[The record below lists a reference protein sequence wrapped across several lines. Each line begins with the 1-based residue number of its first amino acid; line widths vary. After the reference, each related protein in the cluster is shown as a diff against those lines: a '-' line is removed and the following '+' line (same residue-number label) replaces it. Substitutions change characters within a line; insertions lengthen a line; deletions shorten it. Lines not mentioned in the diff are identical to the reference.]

1 MDVNREMHENQ
12 RRTEEGLSANLPAA
26 FHPIDPARL
35 QAGDYFASLTEE
47 SLACGLLTEG
57 DLSCLQA
64 QLPELLRR
72 MAVQYAGEGSASLPV
87 EVAGE
92 MLRSLQMVL
101 GAALKGFS
109 SPEDAAAALKTRPL
123 GELYDEGLGRVRQK
137 LRTVRVLQ
145 RRILTRLFQTPNV
158 FWRSTIEGG
167 VNGFFR
173 LYRPEFAAHELSITA
188 DYPPLLGRPALQ
200 GVEFMERYLEEIDG
214 ENAFLRAFPH
224 RAVHR
229 LLLSLSR
236 EYASAPVNLF
246 EPVCL
251 SAMGLTLC
259 GRSPLTLDLTSGEVE
274 RLAQGLENRAMIR
287 PALEKALNR
296 LAEQSE
302 LPSRALRYAAQC
314 LPWLEES
321 IRAALS
327 LGKPE
332 RAFLLPAAENAAEPE
347 LLYGEAM
354 DNRAYEQLLE
364 RLLQADSAEQ
374 QAALIVEN
382 VHSLADLLDLLT
394 DLDAEDETLAA
405 LVKRLPESAL
415 AGLRAHYAD
424 GLLAEREA
432 DRQLFRALE
441 MPKGNG

>member
-1 MDVNREMHENQ
+1 M
-12 RRTEEGLSANLPAA
+12 
-26 FHPIDPARL
+26 
-35 QAGDYFASLTEE
+35 
-47 SLACGLLTEG
+47 
-57 DLSCLQA
+57 
-64 QLPELLRR
+64 
-72 MAVQYAGEGSASLPV
+72 
-87 EVAGE
+87 
-92 MLRSLQMVL
+92 
-101 GAALKGFS
+101 
-109 SPEDAAAALKTRPL
+109 
-123 GELYDEGLGRVRQK
+123 
-137 LRTVRVLQ
+137 
-145 RRILTRLFQTPNV
+145 FQTPNV

-173 LYRPEFAAHELSITA
+173 LYRPEFAAHELPITA

-314 LPWLEES
+314 LPRLEES

>member
-1 MDVNREMHENQ
+1 MTPNPLAV
-12 RRTEEGLSANLPAA
+12 
-26 FHPIDPARL
+26 FHSIVPERLRAR
-35 QAGDYFASLTEE
+35 DYFASLTEE
-47 SLACGLLTEG
+47 ALACGLLTED

-72 MAVQYAGEGSASLPV
+72 MAVQYAGEGSGSLPV

-92 MLRSLQMVL
+92 MLHSLQFVL
-101 GAALKGFS
+101 GAALKGFP
-109 SPEDAAAALKTRPL
+109 SPEEAAAALKERPL
-123 GELYDEGLGRVRQK
+123 SELYNEGLGRVRQK
-137 LRTVRVLQ
+137 LRTVRLLQ
-145 RRILTRLFQTPNV
+145 RRILSRLFQTPNV

-173 LYRPEFAAHELSITA
+173 LYRPEFAAHEIHITA

-200 GVEFMERYLEEIDG
+200 GAEFMERYLEEIDG
-214 ENAFLRAFPH
+214 ENAFLRAFSH

-229 LLLSLSR
+229 LLLGLSR

-251 SAMGLTLC
+251 SALGLTLC
-259 GRSPLTLDLTSGEVE
+259 GRSPVTLDLTPGEVD
-274 RLAQGLENRAMIR
+274 RLACGFENRAMIR
-287 PALEKALNR
+287 PALEKALNL
-296 LAEQSE
+296 LAEQPE
-302 LPSRALRYAAQC
+302 LPGRALRYAAQC
-314 LPWLEES
+314 LPRLEES

-394 DLDAEDETLAA
+394 DLDAEDEMLAA

-415 AGLRAHYAD
+415 AGLRAHYAN

-432 DRQLFRALE
+432 DRRLCRALE

>member
-26 FHPIDPARL
+26 FHPIDPACLR
-35 QAGDYFASLTEE
+35 AGDYFASLTEE
-47 SLACGLLTEG
+47 ALACGLLTKN

-72 MAVQYAGEGSASLPV
+72 MAVQYAGEGSGSLPV

-92 MLRSLQMVL
+92 MLRSLQ
-101 GAALKGFS
+101 
-109 SPEDAAAALKTRPL
+109 AALKTRPL

-145 RRILTRLFQTPNV
+145 RRILTQLFQTPNV

-173 LYRPEFAAHELSITA
+173 LYRPEFAAHEIHITA
-188 DYPPLLGRPALQ
+188 DYPPLLGRPALL
-200 GVEFMERYLEEIDG
+200 GAEFMERYLEEIDG
-214 ENAFLRAFPH
+214 ENAFLRAFSH

-229 LLLSLSR
+229 LLLGLSR

-274 RLAQGLENRAMIR
+274 RLALGFENRAMIR
-287 PALEKALNR
+287 PALEKALNL
-296 LAEQSE
+296 LAEQLE
-302 LPSRALRYAAQC
+302 LPGRALRYAAQC
-314 LPWLEES
+314 LPKLEEAV
-321 IRAALS
+321 RAALA

-332 RAFLLPAAENAAEPE
+332 RAFLLPAAESAPEPE
-347 LLYGEAM
+347 LLYGESM
-354 DNRAYEQLLE
+354 DSRAYARLLE
-364 RLLQADSAEQ
+364 RLVRADTAEE

-394 DLDAEDETLAA
+394 DLDAEDEMLAA

-415 AGLRAHYAD
+415 AGLRAHYAN

-432 DRQLFRALE
+432 DRRLCRALDE
-441 MPKGNG
+441 R